1 VAIKYAILGLLHYT
15 DLHGYRI
22 KKHIERSFGHM
33 WSVNYGQI
41 YPALK
46 QLKED
51 GLVTMREVNQE
62 AERGP
67 GRKLYSLTESGRREF
82 ARWLAESPER
92 GMMLR
97 DPFLLRFPFFGFG
110 DRDRALQLIDEQFQV
125 YEQALARRH
134 EAVARLHDQDIYV
147 RIIAEMGLKLNQ
159 FVLEWLHDAREQIE
173 QACADDVTAKPL
185 VEAKRSGLQ
194 QGVRAGGRDEDW

>member
-1 VAIKYAILGLLHYT
+1 VAIKYAILGLLHHT

-33 WSVNYGQI
+33 WSINYGQI

-46 QLKED
+46 QLKDD

-67 GRKLYSLTESGRREF
+67 GRKLYSLTESGRQEF

-110 DRDRALQLIDEQFQV
+110 DRDRALQLIDEQIRV
-125 YEQALARRH
+125 YEQALARRN

-147 RIIAEMGLKLNQ
+147 RIVAEMGLKLNQ
-159 FVLEWLHDAREQIE
+159 FVLEWLQSSREQIE
-173 QACADDVTAKPL
+173 HAGVDEVTAKPL
-185 VEAKRSGLQ
+185 VGAKKSGLQ
-194 QGVRAGGRDEDW
+194 QGGGDTGRDEDG

>member
-46 QLKED
+46 QLKDD

-110 DRDRALQLIDEQFQV
+110 DRDRALQLIDEQTRV
-125 YEQALARRH
+125 YEQALARRN
-134 EAVARLHDQDIYV
+134 EAVARLSDQDIYV

-159 FVLEWLHDAREQIE
+159 FILEWLRSAREQIE
-173 QACADDVTAKPL
+173 HACIDEVTAKPL
-185 VEAKRSGLQ
+185 AEAKRSCLH
-194 QGVRAGGRDEDW
+194 QGARDTECDEDG